1 MEEKIKELEDKNKE
15 LEDKK
20 KELYE
25 IVTIL
30 NKDMY
35 FKLQEQIEEL
45 REVIKESHKEISRL
59 KSENESISE
68 TLYQTR
74 LHLKKY
80 TSPASSK
87 KYYEKN
93 KEECLRKGKEY
104 KERINYKTSKE
115 KTKEYNRNAYL
126 RRKIL
131 DNALAEEEQE
141 G

>member
-68 TLYQTR
+68 TLYQTK

-80 TSPASSK
+80 TSPENYK
-87 KYYEKN
+87 NYYDKN
-93 KEECLRKGKEY
+93 KEKCLRKAKEY
-104 KERINYKTSKE
+104 KERTNYKPSKE

-126 RRKIL
+126 LRKVL
-131 DNALAEEEQE
+131 ENALAEEEQE